1 MSHEMKLNASYL
13 KKVTVPTAL
22 LKPVRL
28 SLDMAQKTYPSKS
41 TTAAG
46 MDPRAVFVTL
56 NLSVKYFA
64 MLWRLIGS
72 AGRRNLSRAA
82 MILDLYSLSEPQ
94 ITISL

>member
-1 MSHEMKLNASYL
+1 MLYEIELSASYL
-13 KKVTVPTAL
+13 NVVTVPTEL

-28 SLDMAQKTYPSKS
+28 SLDKAQKTYPSKS
-41 TTAAG
+41 TTAG

-56 NLSVKYFA
+56 NLSVKYLA
-64 MLWRLIGS
+64 MLCRLIGS

-94 ITISL
+94 ITISR